1 MKTTATATNQTHQHR
16 RPTRKPRHTST
27 STIHYSDRVS
37 LCVWCTD
44 RQQLAKGKEIV
55 HFVCCY
61 SCCPPYHFST
71 IPSTTGQRW
80 CCGDHGERHLL
91 PVSFQGFCRVIAGGG
106 FVPPHFTSFKLCPP
120 LCNFIALLAPSSPR
134 LLPQFAFVM
143 DSISSGDSSSSVLGA
158 IGSHV
163 DAMSE
168 VSAQEPFFSR
178 RCPLS
183 LPLAHFN
190 CRRDD

>member
-1 MKTTATATNQTHQHR
+1 MCGA
-16 RPTRKPRHTST
+16 PTDS
-27 STIHYSDRVS
+27 S
-37 LCVWCTD
+37 L
-44 RQQLAKGKEIV
+44 QKGKKLFTLPAAAPAAHQTI
-55 HFVCCY
+55 
-61 SCCPPYHFST
+61 SRPYHFS
-71 IPSTTGQRW
+71 TGQRW
-80 CCGDHGERHLL
+80 CCGDHSERHLL
-91 PVSFQGFCRVIAGGG
+91 PVSFQWFYRVIAGGG
-106 FVPPHFTSFKLCPP
+106 FVPPPFTSFKLCPP

-143 DSISSGDSSSSVLGA
+143 DSISSGSSSVLGA